1 MSSSSSHYRRDS
13 RDYDRQRSINT
24 RYSSSYT
31 KRKYEDHDEE
41 EYPRENDNRSRE
53 RDDSTGSRSRKRERQ
68 DKSHREYKH
77 TNSSTV
83 NSQKKNY
90 RRNEKDQHGYH
101 DRRYQSESHPR
112 DAPRHQDNDRRYPN
126 EEKNDRRYPNDN
138 DEQNY
143 RESTK
148 QLESPSKYSDSSA
161 VKRKSYHS
169 SGEPYEDRRFELRP
183 PSNTLIIHGLS
194 YRANDQMVRP

>member
-13 RDYDRQRSINT
+13 RDYDRQRSSNT
-24 RYSSSYT
+24 RYSSSSSYT

-53 RDDSTGSRSRKRERQ
+53 RDDSPRSRSRKRERQ
-68 DKSHREYKH
+68 DKSHREYNR
-77 TNSSTV
+77 TNSSTT
-83 NSQKKNY
+83 NSQKNNY
-90 RRNEKDQHGYH
+90 RRNEKDQNRYH
-101 DRRYQSESHPR
+101 DGRYQSESYPR
-112 DAPRHQDNDRRYPN
+112 DAPRHLDNDRRYPN
-126 EEKNDRRYPNDN
+126 EE
-138 DEQNY
+138 QNN

-148 QLESPSKYSDSSA
+148 QLESPAKYSDSSA

-169 SGEPYEDRRFELRP
+169 SGEPYEDRRFEPRP